1 MSSEAL
7 LGLSLIALSVS
18 AGQVTMATEEKPKGF
33 VEGCGLTILN
43 RNIYFN
49 RDFRKGQASRTGNG
63 YSEEWPHGIIGGFV
77 SIFTEGAV
85 GAVGFGGDAFAM
97 LGLNSTLATGN
108 PVVAAPA

>member
-1 MSSEAL
+1 MNSEAL
-7 LGLSLIALSVS
+7 LGLSLIALRVS

-43 RNIYFN
+43 RNLYFN

-85 GAVGFGGDAFAM
+85 GFGDDAFAM

>member
-43 RNIYFN
+43 RNLYFN

-63 YSEEWPHGIIGGFV
+63 YSEEWPHGLMG
-77 SIFTEGAV
+77 S
-85 GAVGFGGDAFAM
+85 
-97 LGLNSTLATGN
+97 
-108 PVVAAPA
+108 